1 MSEIKNSRLG
11 LYGAENW
18 KCYRYGTMR
27 LGFKGLTTALNVCR
41 LVDSLPASHQLLL
54 RYLMVVLRRVG
65 DNSTSNEMT
74 SYNVAACIGQC
85 LLWPCSDVLMSP
97 DSHLAA
103 AKRTNQVVEKMI
115 DAAHEIFGSERLPFL
130 QKSEFSS
137 KASKIFFLTRL
148 IITPHMLVIC
158 HIIMLTALASTPV
171 NQLVT
176 LALSLIF
183 LSVGL
188 RQCALGRPSE

>member
-1 MSEIKNSRLG
+1 M
-11 LYGAENW
+11 
-18 KCYRYGTMR
+18 
-27 LGFKGLTTALNVCR
+27 
-41 LVDSLPASHQLLL
+41 PASHQLLL

-85 LLWPCSDVLMSP
+85 LLWPCSDARMSP

-137 KASKIFFLTRL
+137 NSKASKNFFPDIVNHNSTYAGYLSYHNVNSSCLNTCHPARN
-148 IITPHMLVIC
+148 IGFIC
-158 HIIMLTALASTPV
+158 RSFFHRTD
-171 NQLVT
+171 
-176 LALSLIF
+176 ALSKSYRIVLLHNLLLGIR
-183 LSVGL
+183 L
-188 RQCALGRPSE
+188 RGPFPST